1 MSTTTWTVKNQTKGI
16 TYSNILSLNFSNGRQ
31 TFIDDY
37 SGNTAS
43 ITILNNDESTLS
55 VDLGDQIRI
64 YPTVNGETNGT
75 IVFWVTSFLFN
86 DEPGSMGNSSVTIL
100 AEDSIARLGR
110 RVVSVVTTAG
120 NLCLTQL
127 KSMVETYGN
136 PINYCNVQSSSEMS
150 FASSQT
156 WNGSIADF
164 LRQQMRTEQ
173 GWISSSPVTYN
184 QSTAL
189 GGTIFVNGRR
199 AGRQQFYEYGRNA
212 SLSVIGYQDIQR
224 NKFFDIFAND
234 VTVSPVGLASQQ
246 TTNPASVAAYG
257 NYSVSQTSSDQT
269 TTQAA
274 GLSQYLSTVL
284 SDLNLL
290 NIVISFSDKAQ
301 VDASNFYKNFAINL
315 HVASG
320 YKSTLYYR
328 QPGDTVDRSIQ
339 VTMTGFSVSVT
350 PSETIWTCYF
360 APMSVYNYFK
370 LDSDTQGILDE
381 SRLGW

>member
-1 MSTTTWTVKNQTKGI
+1 M
-16 TYSNILSLNFSNGRQ
+16 
-31 TFIDDY
+31 
-37 SGNTAS
+37 
-43 ITILNNDESTLS
+43 
-55 VDLGDQIRI
+55 
-64 YPTVNGETNGT
+64 
-75 IVFWVTSFLFN
+75 
-86 DEPGSMGNSSVTIL
+86 
-100 AEDSIARLGR
+100 IARLGR

-136 PINYCNVQSSSEMS
+136 PINYCNIQSSSEMS

-156 WNGSIADF
+156 WNGSIGDF

-173 GWISSSPVTYN
+173 GWISSSPVTYT
-184 QSTAL
+184 QATAL

-199 AGRQQFYEYGRNA
+199 AARQQLYEFGRTPSA
-212 SLSVIGYQDIQR
+212 SIIGYQDIQR

-246 TTNPASVAAYG
+246 TTNPVSVAAYG
-257 NYSVSQTSSDQT
+257 NYSVSQTSSDFT

-284 SDLNLL
+284 SDLDLL
-290 NIVISFSDKAQ
+290 NIVISFSDKIQ
-301 VDASNFYKNFAINL
+301 SDAGFDYKNFAINL
-315 HVASG
+315 HIASG
-320 YKSTLYYR
+320 YKSKLYYR

-350 PSETIWTCYF
+350 PSETIWTVYF
-360 APMSVYNYFK
+360 APMSVYNYFI
-370 LDSDTQGILDE
+370 LDSTTQGILDA

>member
-1 MSTTTWTVKNQTKGI
+1 MSNTTWTVKNQTKGI
-16 TYSNILSLNFSNGRQ
+16 TYSGIRALNFSNGRK

-43 ITILNNDESTLS
+43 VSIANNNESLLS

-64 YPTVNGETNGT
+64 YPTVNAETSGAM
-75 IVFWVTSFLFN
+75 VFWVTSFLFN
-86 DEPGSMGNSSVTIL
+86 DEPGTMNNSTVTIL

-110 RVVSVVTTAG
+110 RIVSVTTTAG

-127 KSMVETYGN
+127 KSMVETFGN
-136 PINYCNVQSSSEMS
+136 PINFCNVQSSSEMS

-199 AGRQQFYEYGRNA
+199 AGRQQLYEYGRIPSA
-212 SLSVIGYQDIQR
+212 SVIGYQDIQR

-234 VTVSPVGLASQQ
+234 VTVDPVGLASQQ
-246 TTNPASVAAYG
+246 TTNAASVAAYG
-257 NYSVSQTSSDQT
+257 NYSVSQGSSDFT

-274 GLSQYLSTVL
+274 GLSQYLSNVL
-284 SDLNLL
+284 SDLGLL
-290 NIVISFSDKAQ
+290 NIVISFSDKIQ
-301 VDASNFYKNFAINL
+301 SDAGFQYKNFAINL
-315 HVASG
+315 HIVSG

-339 VTMTGFSVSVT
+339 VTMTGYSVSVT

-370 LDSDTQGILDE
+370 LNSDTQGILDE

>member
-1 MSTTTWTVKNQTKGI
+1 MSTTIWTVKNQTKNI
-16 TYSNILSLNFSNGRQ
+16 EYSNILSLNFSYGRQ

-55 VDLGDQIRI
+55 VDLGDQIRV
-64 YPTVNGETNGT
+64 YPTVNGETSGT

-110 RVVSVVTTAG
+110 RVVSVTTTAG
-120 NLCLTQL
+120 QTCLFQL
-127 KSMVETYGN
+127 EQMVESFGN
-136 PINYCNVQSSSEMS
+136 PINTCNIQVGSAMS

-173 GWISSSPVTYN
+173 AFMSSSPVNYN
-184 QSTAL
+184 SPTAQ
-189 GGTIFVNGRR
+189 GGSIFIDGRR
-199 AGRQQFYEYGRNA
+199 SARQQLFEYGRTPSA
-212 SLSVIGYQDIQR
+212 SVIGYQDIQR

-234 VTVSPVGLASQQ
+234 VTVSPVGLASQR
-246 TTNPASVAAYG
+246 TTNAASVAAYG
-257 NYSVSQTSSDQT
+257 NYSVSQGSSDQT

-274 GLSQYLSTVL
+274 GLSQYLANVL
-284 SDLNLL
+284 SDLDLL
-290 NIVISFSDKAQ
+290 NIVISFSDKIQ
-301 VDASNFYKNFAINL
+301 SDAGFQYKNFAILL
-315 HVASG
+315 HIRGS

-339 VTMTGFSVSVT
+339 VTMTGYSVSVT

-370 LDSDTQGILDE
+370 LNSDTQGILDE

>member
-1 MSTTTWTVKNQTKGI
+1 MSNTTWTVKNQTKGI
-16 TYSNILSLNFSNGRQ
+16 TYSGIRALNFSTGRQ

-43 ITILNNDESTLS
+43 VTISNNNEASLS

-64 YPTVNGETNGT
+64 YPTVNATTNGAM
-75 IVFWVTSFLFN
+75 VFWVTSFLYN
-86 DEPGSMGNSSVTIL
+86 DEPGTMNNSTVTIL

-110 RVVSVVTTAG
+110 RIVSVTTTAG
-120 NLCLTQL
+120 QTCFTQVQN
-127 KSMVETYGN
+127 MVQTFGN
-136 PINYCNVQSSSEMS
+136 PINTCTVQIGSDVS

-173 GWISSSPVTYN
+173 GWMHSSPVSFNDT
-184 QSTAL
+184 TAD
-189 GGTIFVNGRR
+189 GGKIFLNGRKG
-199 AGRQQFYEYGRNA
+199 ARQQFYEYGRA
-212 SLSVIGYQDIQR
+212 SSASVIGYQDIQR

-246 TTNPASVAAYG
+246 TTNATSVTAYG
-257 NYSVSQTSSDQT
+257 NYSVSQGSSDQT

-274 GLSQYLSTVL
+274 GLSQYLSNVL
-284 SDLNLL
+284 SDLSLL
-290 NIVISFSDKAQ
+290 NIQISFNDKTQ
-301 VDASNFYKNFAINL
+301 IDASYQNWATTLNL
-315 HVASG
+315 LSA

-328 QPGDTVDRSIQ
+328 QPGDTVDRSIE
-339 VTMTGFSVSVT
+339 VTMTGYSVSAT
-350 PSETIWTCYF
+350 PSQTTWTCYF
-360 APMSVYNYFK
+360 APMSVYNFFI
-370 LDSDTQGILDE
+370 LNSTTQGILNS

>member
-1 MSTTTWTVKNQTKGI
+1 MSTTTWTVKNQTKGT
-16 TYSNILSLNFSNGRQ
+16 TYSNVLSINFSNGRR

-43 ITILNNDESTLS
+43 ITIRNNDESALS

-64 YPTVNGETNGT
+64 YPTVNTETNGT
-75 IVFWVTSFLFN
+75 IVFWVTSFIYN
-86 DEPGSMGNSSVTIL
+86 DEPGSMGNSSITIL

-136 PINYCNVQSSSEMS
+136 PINYCNIQSSSEMS

-156 WNGSIADF
+156 WNGSIGDF

-173 GWISSSPVTYN
+173 GWISSSPVTYT
-184 QSTAL
+184 QATAL

-199 AGRQQFYEYGRNA
+199 AARQQLYEFGRTPSA
-212 SLSVIGYQDIQR
+212 SIIGYQDIQR

-246 TTNPASVAAYG
+246 TTNPVSVAAYG
-257 NYSVSQTSSDQT
+257 NYSVSQTSSDFT

-284 SDLNLL
+284 SDLDLL
-290 NIVISFSDKAQ
+290 NIVISFSDKIQ
-301 VDASNFYKNFAINL
+301 SDAGFDYKNFAINL
-315 HVASG
+315 HIASG
-320 YKSTLYYR
+320 YKSKLYYR

-350 PSETIWTCYF
+350 PSETIWTVYF
-360 APMSVYNYFK
+360 APMSVYNYFI
-370 LDSDTQGILDE
+370 LDSTTQGILDA

>member
-37 SGNTAS
+37 SGNNAS

-55 VDLGDQIRI
+55 VDLGDQIRV

-110 RVVSVVTTAG
+110 RVVSVTTTAG

-136 PINYCNVQSSSEMS
+136 PINFCNVQSSSEMS

-315 HVASG
+315 HIASG

-350 PSETIWTCYF
+350 PSETIWTVYF

-370 LDSDTQGILDE
+370 LNSDTQGILDE

>member
-1 MSTTTWTVKNQTKGI
+1 MSTTIWTVKNQTKGI

-37 SGNTAS
+37 SGNNAS
-43 ITILNNDESTLS
+43 VTILNNDESTLS

-64 YPTVNGETNGT
+64 YPTVNSETSGAM
-75 IVFWVTSFLFN
+75 VFWVTSFLFN

-110 RVVSVVTTAG
+110 RVVSVTTTAG

-136 PINYCNVQSSSEMS
+136 PINTCNVQSSSEMS

-173 GWISSSPVTYN
+173 GWISSSPVNYN
-184 QSTAL
+184 SSTAA

-199 AGRQQFYEYGRNA
+199 AGRQQLYEYGRTP
-212 SLSVIGYQDIQR
+212 SSSMIGYQDIQR

-234 VTVSPVGLASQQ
+234 VTISPVGLAPQQ
-246 TTNPASVAAYG
+246 TTNAASVAAYG
-257 NYSVSQTSSDQT
+257 NYSVSQGSSDFT

-290 NIVISFSDKAQ
+290 NIVISFSDKIQ
-301 VDASNFYKNFAINL
+301 SDAGFQYKNFAINL
-315 HVASG
+315 HIVSG

-328 QPGDTVDRSIQ
+328 QPGDTVDRSIE
-339 VTMTGFSVSVT
+339 VTMTGYSVSVT

-370 LDSDTQGILDE
+370 LNSTTQGILNT

>member
-1 MSTTTWTVKNQTKGI
+1 MSNTIWTVKNQTKGI
-16 TYSNILSLNFSNGRQ
+16 TYSGIRALNFSYGRK

-64 YPTVNGETNGT
+64 YPTVNGETSGT

-86 DEPGSMGNSSVTIL
+86 DEPGTMNNSTVTIL

-110 RVVSVVTTAG
+110 RVVSVTTTAG
-120 NLCLTQL
+120 QTCLFQL
-127 KSMVETYGN
+127 EQMVESFGN
-136 PINYCNVQSSSEMS
+136 PINTCNIQVGSAMS

-173 GWISSSPVTYN
+173 AFMSSSPVNYN
-184 QSTAL
+184 SPTAE
-189 GGTIFVNGRR
+189 GGSIFIDGRR
-199 AGRQQFYEYGRNA
+199 SARQQLFEYGRTPSA
-212 SLSVIGYQDIQR
+212 SVIGYQDIQR

-246 TTNPASVAAYG
+246 TTNAASVAAYG
-257 NYSVSQTSSDQT
+257 NYSVSQGSSDQT

-274 GLSQYLSTVL
+274 GLSQYLANVL

-290 NIVISFSDKAQ
+290 NIVISFSDKIQ
-301 VDASNFYKNFAINL
+301 SDAGFQYKNFAILL
-315 HVASG
+315 HIRGS

-339 VTMTGFSVSVT
+339 VTMTGYSVSVT

-370 LDSDTQGILDE
+370 LNSDTQGILDE
-381 SRLGW
+381 SRLSW